1 LIIWWFRDEAC
12 RCVTFINP
20 HNTTSIMN
28 SEKTI
33 LQKLEK
39 IEKEIEDIR
48 EHMVDIDSIM
58 TEDDYLALLEYR
70 KEKEAGKLVSHEQ
83 LKKELGI

>member
-1 LIIWWFRDEAC
+1 
-12 RCVTFINP
+12 
-20 HNTTSIMN
+20 MN

-48 EHMVDIDSIM
+48 DHMVDIDSIM
-58 TEDDYLALLEYR
+58 TEEDYLALLEYR

-83 LKKELGI
+83 IRKELGI